1 VGTWG
6 RIIWAAL
13 LSCAAAVL
21 AVPAIASAAGPDP
34 VGPPSQSLAD
44 GCQRNIPGLLTFTSP
59 EWVYVHDY
67 DSQFR
72 TPDNT
77 YVAEG
82 VSRHTHPA
90 EDDLPEGH
98 QSFDMNF
105 NLAVDPQYQDLLAG
119 DPAQQ
124 TGNYAPGDEQ
134 GSLHMEWEQEAIPTW
149 AWPTENDRVKAW
161 GAWIWDC
168 GHWGLGF
175 PDFFV
180 PSQLPYNGPITGERT
195 EFHSTKALVVTR
207 ANPSTTPANESQSDV
222 YISND
227 GRRAH
232 AEEQCAHDHPAP
244 TGSTSFGPDYTACV
258 QDATKNKQTVND
270 RDYTFFVPAP
280 PKPTG
285 ARLTYRIVN
294 HLSGSS
300 PPQVVTPASNGINV
314 TVKYKGSSAPAYGKT
329 FYVGWSKT
337 TTPAPDHLGVTVNS
351 VTVNRSLDPNPN
363 RLSQS
368 GTPPGEYNLYVQ
380 GNGVWG
386 FINDWAPGL
395 LTVTDG
401 QVFNPNNGIDFY
413 VQSGKPVR
421 VFFTGRECDF
431 VGINPCPQ
439 TPELS
444 DQNDRPGDILQSF
457 SSASSALGQHTAQSD
472 QATPSVLDPTVLP
485 NYQLTYTVSR
495 LP

>member
-1 VGTWG
+1 M
-6 RIIWAAL
+6 
-13 LSCAAAVL
+13 
-21 AVPAIASAAGPDP
+21 PAIASAAGPDP

-67 DSQFR
+67 DSRFR

-82 VSRHTHPA
+82 VSHHTHPA

-98 QSFDMNF
+98 KSFDMNF
-105 NLAVDPQYQDLLAG
+105 NLAVDPQYQDLLGG
-119 DPAQQ
+119 DPARQ
-124 TGNYAPGDEQ
+124 TGNYAPGDER

-149 AWPTENDRVKAW
+149 AWPAENDRVKAW
-161 GAWIWDC
+161 GSWIWDC

-207 ANPSTTPANESQSDV
+207 ANPSTTPANERQTDV

-232 AEEQCAHDHPAP
+232 AEEQCAHEHPAP

-258 QDATKNKQTVND
+258 QDATQNNQTVND

-280 PKPTG
+280 PKPAG
-285 ARLTYRIVN
+285 AKLTYRIVN
-294 HLSGSS
+294 HQSGSS
-300 PPQVVTPASNGINV
+300 PSETVTPVSNGINV
-314 TVKYKGSSAPAYGKT
+314 TVKYRGSSAPAYGKT

-337 TTPAPDHLGVTVNS
+337 TAPAPDHLRVTVNS
-351 VTVNRSLDPNPN
+351 VTVNRSLDPNPG

-413 VQSGKPVR
+413 VQAGNSVR

-431 VGINPCPQ
+431 VGIDPCPQ

-444 DQNDRPGDILQSF
+444 DQNDRPGDIVQNY
-457 SSASSALGQHTAQSD
+457 SSVSAALGQHTAQSD
-472 QATPSVLDPTVLP
+472 QSTSSVSDPTVLP
-485 NYQLTYTVSR
+485 NYEVTYTVSR
-495 LP
+495 VSG